1 MLLKDLKAQAEG
13 ARLVCGAQNMQNSE
27 NTEITS
33 LCSNSE
39 LCERGGLFFCL
50 TGGNIDSH
58 IFAPDAVEKGAAAI
72 VCERELEL
80 SVPQIVVPNARIAM
94 SRMARFF
101 YGVPD
106 EKLKIVA
113 ITGTNGK
120 TTTSQM
126 LASVLKRDGKKVG
139 VIGTLGIF
147 YGKKKIAP
155 ELTTP
160 DPIFLHGVLADM
172 VSCGVEYV
180 VMEVS
185 AHALFYH
192 KEEGIRFAAAIFTN
206 FSRDHL
212 DFFKTMKEYKAAKK
226 RLFAEDKCEIAIVN
240 GDDPVGREIGK
251 MRGKKDVL
259 YYALETPA
267 EAFAI
272 VTREELSGS
281 ECMLNLFDS
290 LCRIS
295 LSMPGKCN
303 VYNALAAATCAYALG
318 IRMECISGGL
328 KALQGVDGRLE
339 RVEGV
344 GGAEIFVDFAHTP
357 DGLEKS
363 LLALSPYAK
372 GKLYLVFGCG
382 GDRDKEKR
390 PLMGEIAAK
399 RAHFSVLTSDNPRYE
414 APVEILSAIEKGAR
428 RFSTEYVVIPDRKEA
443 IYYAVSRLKKGD
455 ILLVAG
461 KGGEDTQ
468 EIMGIKYSYND
479 KATIKEAIARISP
492 LE

>member
-1 MLLKDLKAQAEG
+1 MLLKDLKEQAEG

-33 LCSNSE
+33 LCANSE
-39 LCERGGLFFCL
+39 LCEKGGLFFCL
-50 TGGNIDSH
+50 TGGKIDSH
-58 IFAPDAVEKGAAAI
+58 IFALDAVEKGAAAI

-80 SVPQIVVPNARIAM
+80 SAPQIVVPNARVAM
-94 SRMARFF
+94 SRMARYF
-101 YGVPD
+101 YGLPD
-106 EKLKIVA
+106 EKLKIIAV
-113 ITGTNGK
+113 TGTNGK
-120 TTTSQM
+120 TTTSYM
-126 LASVLKRDGKKVG
+126 LASVLKRAGKKVG
-139 VIGTLGIF
+139 IVGTLGIF

-160 DPIFLHGVLADM
+160 DPIFLHGALADM
-172 VSCGVEYV
+172 IACGVEYV

-185 AHALFYH
+185 AHALH
-192 KEEGIRFAAAIFTN
+192 HRKVEGIRFAAAIFTN

-212 DFFKTMKEYKAAKK
+212 DFFKSMKEYKAAKK
-226 RLFAEDKCEIAIVN
+226 RLFDEDKCEIAILN

-251 MRGKKDVL
+251 TRGKKDVL
-259 YYALETPA
+259 YYALETPSD
-267 EAFAI
+267 AFAI
-272 VTREELSGS
+272 ITREEISGS

-290 LCRIS
+290 LCRVS
-295 LSMPGKCN
+295 LSVPGKCN

-318 IRMECISGGL
+318 VRMECISGGL
-328 KALQGVDGRLE
+328 KALQGVEGRLE
-339 RVEGV
+339 RVESF
-344 GGAEIFVDFAHTP
+344 GGAELFVDFAHTP

-363 LLALSPYAK
+363 LDALLPYAK
-372 GKLYLVFGCG
+372 NLYLVFGCG

-390 PLMGEIAAK
+390 SSMGEIAAK
-399 RAHFSVLTSDNPRYE
+399 KANFTVLTSDNPRYE
-414 APVEILSAIEKGAR
+414 DPVEILSEIEKGVR
-428 RFSTEYVVIPDRKEA
+428 RFSTDYVVIPDRKEA
-443 IYYAVSRLKKGD
+443 IFYAVSRLKKGD
-455 ILLVAG
+455 VLLVAG